1 MAAHG
6 RGCNGKAHQH
16 EMKNSSNPRR
26 KDEKGFSLLEMLIAS
41 AILLVGVLSVV
52 QLVPTSLRSNLYNRM
67 DTMATVVAQH
77 QLDQMLN
84 QPLNATAFAGIDPNQ
99 NTYSI
104 GGASTGWSGSPVVM
118 QGSSVV
124 IDFSQ
129 NAVTGYSLQQYQDP
143 HDPNYP
149 NGALFELRWAVYT
162 ITNNG
167 TVISKRI
174 IVGCRQ
180 TNAAQPMLPVS
191 LDTSVQ
197 R

>member
-1 MAAHG
+1 MKKSSKAQHG
-6 RGCNGKAHQH
+6 NER
-16 EMKNSSNPRR
+16 
-26 KDEKGFSLLEMLIAS
+26 GFSLLEMIIAS

-52 QLVPTSLRSNLYNRM
+52 QLVPASLKSNLYNRM

-77 QLDQMLN
+77 QLDLILN
-84 QPLNATAFAGIDPNQ
+84 QPLSASTFTGMDG
-99 NTYSI
+99 NTVYI
-104 GGASTGWSGSPVVM
+104 GGTAGWSGSRVVM
-118 QGSSVV
+118 QGSAVV

-129 NAVTGYSLQQYQDP
+129 NPPVSGYNVESYQDP

-162 ITNNG
+162 VTNNG

-174 IVGCRQ
+174 VVGCRQ
-180 TNAAQPMLPVS
+180 TNAAQPMLPIS

>member
-1 MAAHG
+1 MKQSS
-6 RGCNGKAHQH
+6 KARLGNEQ
-16 EMKNSSNPRR
+16 
-26 KDEKGFSLLEMLIAS
+26 GFSLLEMIIAS

-52 QLVPTSLRSNLYNRM
+52 QLVPASLKSNLYNRM

-84 QPLNATAFAGIDPNQ
+84 QPLTAATFTGIDASPN
-99 NTYSI
+99 YGI
-104 GGASTGWSGSPVVM
+104 GGTAGWSGSRVVM
-118 QGSSVV
+118 QGSAVV

-129 NAVTGYSLQQYQDP
+129 NPPVSGYNVENYQDP

-162 ITNNG
+162 VTNNG

-174 IVGCRQ
+174 VVGCRQ
-180 TNAAQPMLPVS
+180 TNAAQPMLPIS

>member
-1 MAAHG
+1 
-6 RGCNGKAHQH
+6 
-16 EMKNSSNPRR
+16 MKKSSNPRR
-26 KDEKGFSLLEMLIAS
+26 KNEKGFSLLEMIIAS

-52 QLVPTSLRSNLYNRM
+52 QLVPASLKSNLYNRM
-67 DTMATVVAQH
+67 DTLATVVAQH

-84 QPLNATAFAGIDPNQ
+84 QPLNATTFTGIDAGQ
-99 NTYSI
+99 NTYGI
-104 GGASTGWSGSPVVM
+104 GGTDGWSGSSVVM
-118 QGSSVV
+118 QGSAVV
-124 IDFSQ
+124 IDFSR
-129 NAVTGYSLQQYQDP
+129 NAVDGYNLQRYQDP

-162 ITNNG
+162 VASNG
-167 TVISKRI
+167 TVIGKRI

-180 TNAAQPMLPVS
+180 MNAAQPMLPIS

>member
-1 MAAHG
+1 MG
-6 RGCNGKAHQH
+6 GDVSSQNQQ
-16 EMKNSSNPRR
+16 EMNESSNPRR
-26 KDEKGFSLLEMLIAS
+26 RNEKGFSLLEMIIAS

-77 QLDQMLN
+77 QLDLMLN
-84 QPLNATAFAGIDPNQ
+84 QPLNATAFTGINGIQ
-99 NTYSI
+99 NGDSI
-104 GGASTGWSGSPVVM
+104 GGSAGWSGSPVVM

-129 NAVTGYSLQQYQDP
+129 NPVNGYSVEGYQDP
-143 HDPNYP
+143 QDPNFP
-149 NGALFELRWAVYT
+149 NGTQFELRWAVYT
-162 ITNNG
+162 VTSRG

-174 IVGCRQ
+174 LVGCRQ
-180 TNAAQPMLPVS
+180 TNAAQPMLPVD

>member
-1 MAAHG
+1 
-6 RGCNGKAHQH
+6 
-16 EMKNSSNPRR
+16 MKENSNPGRAN
-26 KDEKGFSLLEMLIAS
+26 EKGFSLLEMIIAS

-52 QLVPTSLRSNLYNRM
+52 QLVPASLKSNLYNRM

-84 QPLNATAFAGIDPNQ
+84 QSLNATTFTGIDLDQ
-99 NTYSI
+99 STYSV
-104 GGASTGWSGSPVVM
+104 GGSDGWSGSPVVM
-118 QGSSVV
+118 QGSAVV

-129 NAVTGYSLQQYQDP
+129 NAVNGYSLEQYQDP

-162 ITNNG
+162 VTNNG

-180 TNAAQPMLPVS
+180 TNSAQPMLPIS